1 MEFHLKVAEEASVSS
16 LKSNRHNSVGLGN
29 LMSLESFTLKKGEIA
44 FLWFNRFSG
53 VTVRTPSKTLVFDP
67 ADAEPA
73 IFKKVDALLITHDHP
88 DHLDA
93 SLVKDVHERTRCLV
107 IADSTSAGILRGAVA
122 PEKLRE
128 VRVGSELK
136 IDDVAVRAE
145 GFNHPAATPVSFL
158 VTTEDGIKIYHT
170 GDTLPFPEMKRIGE
184 RSPPDIVFCTVG
196 IPAPGASPETGVE
209 IVKMVKPKV
218 AVPYHAPKA
227 DSTRFAE
234 VLSKETPEVRCM
246 IIKPGEP
253 YRYP

>member
-1 MEFHLKVAEEASVSS
+1 
-16 LKSNRHNSVGLGN
+16 
-29 LMSLESFTLKKGEIA
+29 MSLESLTLRKGEIA

-53 VTVRTPSKTLVFDP
+53 ITVRTPSKTLVFDP
-67 ADAEPA
+67 ADVEPET
-73 IFKKVDALLITHDHP
+73 FKKVDAILITHEHS
-88 DHLDA
+88 DHLDE
-93 SLVKDVHERTRCLV
+93 SIVRDIHERTRCLV
-107 IADSTSAGILRGAVA
+107 VADLTSANRLRNVVA
-122 PEKLRE
+122 SDKLHE
-128 VRVGSELK
+128 VRVGSELN

-170 GDTLPFPEMKRIGE
+170 GDTLPFPQMKRIGE

-218 AVPYHAPKA
+218 AVPYHAPKD

-234 VLSKETPEVRCM
+234 LLSKEAPEVRCM
-246 IIKPGEP
+246 IIKAGEP
-253 YRYP
+253 YKYP

>member
-1 MEFHLKVAEEASVSS
+1 MEVHLKVAEENSTSS
-16 LKSNRHNSVGLGN
+16 LKSTDITMLVRGN
-29 LMSLESFTLKKGEIA
+29 LMSLESLTLKKGEIA

-53 VTVRTPSKTLVFDP
+53 ITVKTPSKTLIFDP
-67 ADAEPA
+67 TDVEPGT
-73 IFKKVDALLITHDHP
+73 FKKVDAILITHDHP

-93 SLVKDVHERTRCLV
+93 SLVRDIHERTRCFV

-122 PEKLRE
+122 PDKLRE

-136 IDDVAVRAE
+136 IDNVAVRAK

-158 VTTEDGIKIYHT
+158 VTTEDGIKVYHT
-170 GDTLPFPEMKRIGE
+170 GDTLPFPEMKRFGE
-184 RSPPDIVFCTVG
+184 QSPLDIVFCTVG

-227 DSTRFAE
+227 DSIRFAE
-234 VLSKETPEVRCM
+234 LLSKEVPEVRCM

-253 YRYP
+253 YKYP